1 MESLL
6 FVLSIVFMRGISNY
20 DCHMEDIIIHGRERD
35 LGGFLVHRSLPS
47 AQRRFCGP
55 FVFLDHMGPM
65 EVTEERQM
73 NVRPHPHIGLATV
86 TYLFD
91 GRGYHRD
98 SIGSKQMITPGDLNW
113 MTAGRGIVHSE
124 RTPKEDQVAHPHKWM
139 HGVQI
144 WVGLPVEHEECEPTF
159 AHWPSDKMPRLK
171 FGKNINA
178 KVMIGEHGEA
188 KSPVKCLSRTL
199 FMDIP
204 CEQAGHDKW
213 SFNEQELGLFL
224 VNGSAT
230 INGHELKGDDLIL
243 VADPKNIDIQY
254 AENTRILAIGGEPFP
269 EPRHI
274 WWNFVSSSKER
285 IHQAAAAWK
294 DQTFGHVEGE
304 VDFIPLPNDKL
315 P

>member
-1 MESLL
+1 MAAME
-6 FVLSIVFMRGISNY
+6 N
-20 DCHMEDIIIHGRERD
+20 IIIHGRERD
-35 LGGFLVHRSLPS
+35 LGGFFVHRSLPS

-55 FVFLDHMGPM
+55 FVFLDHMGPL
-65 EVTEERQM
+65 EVTEEHQM

-98 SIGSKQMITPGDLNW
+98 SLGSKQMITPGDLNW

-124 RTPKEDQVAHPHKWM
+124 RTPKEDQIAEPHKWM

-144 WVGLPVEHEECEPTF
+144 WVGLPVEQEECEPSF
-159 AHWPSDKMPRLK
+159 AHWPSDSMPRIK
-171 FGKNINA
+171 FGNNINA
-178 KVMIGEHGEA
+178 KLMIGEFNGT
-188 KSPVKCLSRTL
+188 KSPVNCLSRTL
-199 FMDIP
+199 FMDLP
-204 CEQAGHDKW
+204 CTQAGEAHW
-213 SFNEQELGLFL
+213 SFNEQELGLFI
-224 VNGSAT
+224 VSGKAT
-230 INGHELKGDDLIL
+230 INGHELKSDDLIL

-254 AENTRILAIGGEPFP
+254 SENTRILAIGGDPFP

-274 WWNFVSSSKER
+274 WWNFVSSKKEL
-285 IHQAAAAWK
+285 IHKAAASWK
-294 DQTFGHVEGE
+294 EQTFGHVEGE

>member
-1 MESLL
+1 ME
-6 FVLSIVFMRGISNY
+6 GISNY
-20 DCHMEDIIIHGRERD
+20 TRMENIVIHGRERD
-35 LGGFLVHRSLPS
+35 LGGFFVHRSLPS
-47 AQRRFCGP
+47 AQRRFVGP
-55 FVFLDHMGPM
+55 FVFLDHMGPLQ
-65 EVTEERQM
+65 VTQEHLM

-124 RTPKEDQVAHPHKWM
+124 RTPTEDQTANPHVWM

-159 AHWPSDKMPRLK
+159 AHWPKESMPQVQFTDKLK
-171 FGKNINA
+171 A
-178 KVMIGEHGEA
+178 KVMIGEHKEA
-188 KSPVKCLSRTL
+188 RSPVNCLSRTL

-204 CEQAGHDKW
+204 CTVGCEETW

-224 VNGSAT
+224 VNGQAT
-230 INGHELKGDDLIL
+230 INGHDLKGDDLII
-243 VADPKNIDIQY
+243 VEDPKNIKIKY
-254 AENTRILAIGGEPFP
+254 APNTRILAVGGEPFP

-274 WWNFVSSSKER
+274 WWNFVSSKKEL
-285 IHQAAAAWK
+285 IHAAAAKWK
-294 DQTFGHVEGE
+294 EQTFGHVPGE
-304 VDFIPLPNDKL
+304 TEFIPLPNDRL